1 MHQLLL
7 FALPYTVVLNPGEKF
22 SVSSLPEC
30 MSLVQEYVEAG
41 GSMSDLLEKFVT
53 ETHAYIK
60 AKKKIAV
67 YWEDIILDDLIHM
80 SRSALPKETVI
91 LQTWNKG
98 PANTK
103 ILTSAGYRTIVS
115 SSDFYYLDCGHGGWV
130 GNDSR

>member
-1 MHQLLL
+1 M
-7 FALPYTVVLNPGEKF
+7 
-22 SVSSLPEC
+22 SV
-30 MSLVQEYVEAG
+30 VQEYVEAG
-41 GSMSDLLEKFVT
+41 GTMSDLLEKFVT
-53 ETHAYIK
+53 ETHACIK
-60 AKKKIAV
+60 AKKKTAV

-98 PANTK
+98 PTNTK